1 MKSGPRPDS
10 GLDGATRVGIVP
22 ALMMATFRALLPC
35 LLLAGGS
42 LAASASDGY
51 FEWADANGLV
61 GVFAEP
67 EADLDTDGITNLMA
81 YAFDLA
87 PMNDADAWAKLPS
100 LAFVGDPP
108 EPVIVFVLPGE
119 IPRDICYV
127 VDLVTDGG
135 QRVEIARKNGRGAWG
150 GSGEIY
156 RRKLADGGTEVTVQI
171 PLDREIP
178 EGAKPL
184 RLRVEFLP

>member
-1 MKSGPRPDS
+1 MKAGPRPDS
-10 GLDGATRVGIVP
+10 GLDGAMRGGIVP
-22 ALMMATFRALLPC
+22 PLMSPTFRALLPC

-42 LAASASDGY
+42 LAASGSDDY

-67 EADLDTDGITNLMA
+67 DADLDTDGITNLMA

-150 GSGEIY
+150 GSGEIF